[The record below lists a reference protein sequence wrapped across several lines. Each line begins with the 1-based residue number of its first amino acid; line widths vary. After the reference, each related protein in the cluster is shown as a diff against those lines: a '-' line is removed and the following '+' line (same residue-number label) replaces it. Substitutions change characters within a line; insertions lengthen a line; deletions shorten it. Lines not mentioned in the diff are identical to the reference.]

1 LSRFLIFLDKSSEF
15 LAERLEGIRLSE
27 RGKFFESLGQRFQ
40 LPVFVEPPSLK
51 RYGVRTASARQGLRD
66 PRANG
71 NIGQVNLDEI
81 EKTFSSA
88 AFLRLFQAA

>member
-1 LSRFLIFLDKSSEF
+1 LIFLDKSSEF

-66 PRANG
+66 QGPMG
-71 NIGQVNLDEI
+71 
-81 EKTFSSA
+81 T
-88 AFLRLFQAA
+88 